1 MRLSLSR
8 KTKRKLMA
16 TKKDLETLIDDL
28 KEQLN
33 KEYEAGVK
41 SGHAAALDNVDA
53 LIEEKQKQ
61 NDHIAVAVLAWAKDR
76 I

>member
-8 KTKRKLMA
+8 KTKKPLMA
-16 TKKDLETLIDDL
+16 TKKDLETLIADL
-28 KEQLN
+28 KDQLDR
-33 KEYEAGVK
+33 EYEAGIK
-41 SGHAAALDNVDA
+41 AGHAAALDNVDA